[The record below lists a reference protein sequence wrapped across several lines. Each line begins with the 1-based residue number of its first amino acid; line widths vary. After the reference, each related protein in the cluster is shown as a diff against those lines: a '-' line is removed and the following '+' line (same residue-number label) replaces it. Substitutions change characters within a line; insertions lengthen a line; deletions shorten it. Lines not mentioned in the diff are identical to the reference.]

1 METSLT
7 AQADEHEAESAAAF
21 ASTAA
26 SAAAAAKPGRHGG
39 FRRGARPTLG
49 RPPAVRLR
57 SLGSMVIGIAGKR
70 RERGDGGES
79 EGGGEIGGGIIKR
92 VTSASGPVWA
102 SGRR

>member
-26 SAAAAAKPGRHGG
+26 LAAAAAKPGRHGG

-49 RPPAVRLR
+49 RPAVRLR

-79 EGGGEIGGGIIKR
+79 EGGGEIVGVLLKG
-92 VTSASGPVWA
+92 
-102 SGRR
+102 